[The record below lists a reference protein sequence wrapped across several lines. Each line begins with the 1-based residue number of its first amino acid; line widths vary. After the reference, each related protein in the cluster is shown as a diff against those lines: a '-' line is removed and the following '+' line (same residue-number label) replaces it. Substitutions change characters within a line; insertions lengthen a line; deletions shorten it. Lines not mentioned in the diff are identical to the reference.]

1 MKVFIVIDGRVV
13 FGSCCHGY
21 VPEGGGDPVVCE
33 GFEDNEDRE
42 AVRST
47 LLEQLDT
54 THVWFEDEIGTIK
67 DPMLG
72 PSPVYGPR
80 VQVMNN

>member
-1 MKVFIVIDGRVV
+1 MKVFIVVEGHVV
-13 FGSCCHGY
+13 PGECVYGY
-21 VPEGGGDPVVCE
+21 VPKDGSDPVVCD
-33 GFEDNEDRE
+33 GFEDNEERE
-42 AVRST
+42 MVRAS

-67 DPMLG
+67 DPVLG